1 MLLAHEVTF
10 GGFLFLTALRL
21 ALVAGPLDGRTL
33 LFTGLLAA
41 EAAAILHCRRRPSRR
56 AWLVRLFSFPVAM
69 NVAYVAL
76 GPAMAAIQPARADV
90 LLRGIDALL
99 VGENLSVRLQ
109 PWTSPLLTELM
120 TVAYALFFPYLCLS
134 LIHHARRDLE
144 TAKRLFAG
152 AFTVYGVGFLGYTLL
167 PAAGPWVALADRFP
181 GPLDGGP
188 IFALHDWIVRTGTNG
203 VDVFPSLHCALTA
216 FLLFFDRL
224 HDPARYR
231 RWLPWVALLWTS
243 TIYLRYHYF
252 VDVLAGFA
260 LAVGALALVGALP
273 RRPEALPRPGA

>member
-1 MLLAHEVTF
+1 VLLAHEAAF
-10 GGFLFLTALRL
+10 GGFLALTALRL
-21 ALVAGPLDGRTL
+21 ALVAGPLDVRTL
-33 LFTGLLAA
+33 LFGGLAAA
-41 EAAAILHCRRRPSRR
+41 EAAVILLCRRRESRR
-56 AWLVRLFSFPVAM
+56 TWLIRLFFFPAAM
-69 NVAYVAL
+69 LVAYAAL
-76 GPAMAAIQPARADV
+76 GPAMDAIQPARADG
-90 LLRGIDALL
+90 LLEGVDLLL
-99 VGENLSVRLQ
+99 VGGNLSLLLE
-109 PWTSPLLTELM
+109 PCASPLLTELM
-120 TVAYALFFPYLCLS
+120 VVAYGLFFPYLGLS
-134 LIHHARRDLE
+134 LLHHARRDLD

-152 AFTVYGVGFLGYTLL
+152 AFTVYGIGFLGYTLL
-167 PAAGPWVALADRFP
+167 PAAGPWVALADRFA
-181 GPLDGGP
+181 GPLEGGP
-188 IFALHDWIVRTGTNG
+188 LTALHDWIVVNGTNG

-260 LAVGALALVGALP
+260 LAFGALALAGALP